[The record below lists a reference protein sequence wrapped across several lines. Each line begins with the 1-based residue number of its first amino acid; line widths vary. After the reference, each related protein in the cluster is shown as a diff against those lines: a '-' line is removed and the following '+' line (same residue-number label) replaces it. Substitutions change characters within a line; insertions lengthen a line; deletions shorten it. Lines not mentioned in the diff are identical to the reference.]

1 VTSALLRLQRALL
14 SSAIARSQEGLEARE
29 VLAVFNER
37 QRRPLTKRPRP
48 QFTPDFLN
56 QARIVDGSRI
66 LTEIL

>member
-1 VTSALLRLQRALL
+1 M
-14 SSAIARSQEGLEARE
+14 ARSQEGLEARE